1 MNVVIIFAGLA
12 IVLFTAAFVTRRRF
26 GLLGLALAAG
36 SILSSLWGFD
46 AGLVVSS
53 MGIFPSGSL
62 TNAVTLS
69 LIVLLPSILLLLHG
83 HTYKDLISRA
93 IGSLMFALL
102 ALAFLVQP
110 LGGVLPLDGIGMNVY
125 TWLVQYKDVIISV
138 GLILA
143 VVDLFFTKSAVPLRE
158 HKSKR

>member
-12 IVLFTAAFVTRRRF
+12 IVLFAAAFATRRRF

-36 SILSSLWGFD
+36 SILSTLWGFD

-53 MGIFPSGSL
+53 MGIFPSGTL
-62 TNAVTLS
+62 TNAITLS
-69 LIVLLPSILLLLHG
+69 LIVLVPSILLLFHG
-83 HTYKDLISRA
+83 HMYKDIISRV
-93 IGSLMFALL
+93 IGSLMFAVL

-110 LGGVLPLDGIGMNVY
+110 LGGVLSLQGSGLNVY
-125 TWLVQYKDVIISV
+125 RWLVQYKDVIISV

-143 VVDLFFTKSAVPLRE
+143 VVDILFTKPAAPLRE
-158 HKSKR
+158 RKSKR

>member
-125 TWLVQYKDVIISV
+125 AWLVHYKAVIISV

-143 VVDLFFTKSAVPLRE
+143 VVDLFFTKPATPLRE
-158 HKSKR
+158 RKSKR